1 MTRRRQP
8 TTTMTRTYDR
18 LWAGCAVRSEWDII
32 PAAST
37 TMTSCGYDVDYG
49 QSRYTRV
56 DNSREWGRCLFLR
69 ELSTSLDRSRAL
81 ERFNSSQWQ
90 TAENRIMRPSQWSDL
105 LITDSGSSLPLP
117 TTKNRGDGRMRRHS
131 RRLEVKTTRTCHWC
145 GVFVC
150 EDHSGVLMTCLQCAE
165 GPGPSTVA
173 ALSAEAP
180 NEWLTPD
187 RELRRTILCHIVPLY
202 IALYFLL
209 CSEFQR
215 NWYFNNC
222 VSFFCS

>member
-1 MTRRRQP
+1 
-8 TTTMTRTYDR
+8 
-18 LWAGCAVRSEWDII
+18 V
-32 PAAST
+32 
-37 TMTSCGYDVDYG
+37 
-49 QSRYTRV
+49 
-56 DNSREWGRCLFLR
+56 RCLFLR
-69 ELSTSLDRSRAL
+69 KLGNSLDWSRAL
-81 ERFNSSQWQ
+81 ERFDSSQWQ

-105 LITDSGSSLPLP
+105 LITNSGSSLPPP
-117 TTKNRGDGRMRRHS
+117 TTKNSGDGRMRRHS
-131 RRLEVKTTRTCHWC
+131 RHLELKTTRTCHWF
-145 GVFVC
+145 GVSVC

-180 NEWLTPD
+180 NDSDTCY
-187 RELRRTILCHIVPLY
+187 RELRRTILCQIVPLY

-215 NWYFNNC
+215 TWYFNNR